1 MPPKGQIVKQEI
13 FDTILKTFPGS
24 FQNDKEIRI
33 NVEENGVP
41 VQIKITAT
49 AVKTP
54 ISNSPKNEV
63 INEGEFFISDDEKN
77 DLAQALTEM
86 GVEF

>member
-13 FDTILKTFPGS
+13 FAVILKTFPGS

-33 NVEENGVP
+33 NVEENGIP
-41 VQIKITAT
+41 IQIKITAT
-49 AVKTP
+49 AVKSP
-54 ISNSPKNEV
+54 ISNSPKSEV
-63 INEGEFFISDDEKN
+63 INEGEFFISDDEKA
-77 DLAQALTEM
+77 DLTQALTEM